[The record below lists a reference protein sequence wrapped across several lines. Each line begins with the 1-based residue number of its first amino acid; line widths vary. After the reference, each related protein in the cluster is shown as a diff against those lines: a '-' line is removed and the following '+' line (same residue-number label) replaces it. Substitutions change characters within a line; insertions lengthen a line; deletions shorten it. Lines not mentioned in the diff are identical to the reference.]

1 MSERKRG
8 AGGREKEMISAIGK
22 KNSSAFLFL
31 LLLFLFFFSLLFQ
44 NTGNFIN
51 ES

>member
-31 LLLFLFFFSLLFQ
+31 LLLFLFFFFFAFSKYWQFY
-44 NTGNFIN
+44 
-51 ES
+51 